1 MSERHDVTHHTA
13 GFTPRRARLKQPH
26 LHVKPSTMAPSTSDT
41 KTSAAIGCCGSAPGV
56 WHSRTRRK
64 RVRVILGHVVAAPR
78 ATEADRAGL
87 PGPGSAR
94 RPPRRDQGE
103 PRDLQPDLAGGHRS
117 ESAHPHPAIRSMP
130 LRLSCE
136 KIHRR
141 APPTEVAEVHRERRD
156 VKNVSN
162 RGGRERLAGVKKI
175 HRPGAVFNRVSGRG
189 CRAGVGRRC
198 RVARLSASL
207 AAASTPPASL
217 ASSAERRWRTNP
229 SFPTTR

>member
-162 RGGRERLAGVKKI
+162 RGGRERLARVKKFTGAPR
-175 HRPGAVFNRVSGRG
+175 RPA
-189 CRAGVGRRC
+189 RAPEIGPPACSRNGLRCVGSDTMSHMTPVGRR
-198 RVARLSASL
+198 VVTRL
-207 AAASTPPASL
+207 
-217 ASSAERRWRTNP
+217 
-229 SFPTTR
+229 